1 MNRYKVLLII
11 FAAALI
17 IIGWLTLSVLP
28 VAGVCLVLIGAA
40 EIIIALFY
48 HPNDDSETDDSSGQN
63 LSKEI
68 FQVNRDRLYDLSI
81 PMAVVNE
88 NGTALIL
95 NDAFTELM
103 GENVAQKGVNLFNLF
118 NIDATTKNNNEI
130 KTVDYHDK
138 TYGYVVSSFSK
149 RDKSFYLLHFVDVTP
164 HRELIE
170 KGSAG
175 DVVFGYIIIDNYDD
189 IAEQLSA
196 GERSVLFSQIDV
208 MINHWADRNN
218 AAIVKYDSDHYLAI
232 FTKKDLE
239 IFRRDHFHILD
250 EARELGSSYQKQVT
264 LSIGIGVSEEPKTI
278 RESNEL
284 SHAALDIALARGGD
298 QCVVRED
305 DKNAYYG
312 GKTEAKE
319 KRTKV
324 KARVKA
330 HVLRDQISEASNVII
345 MGHQNPDMD
354 CLGAAVGLLRA
365 CKCMNREARFILR
378 EINPSISALMDY
390 LSTDED
396 YVESFIKPKEVNDY
410 INAGTLL
417 IVVDTQSLDYVEM
430 PDLIESIEKIV
441 VIDHHR
447 ASGKTIKN
455 TIFSYQEAYASS
467 TCELVT
473 ELLQYFNIKEIITK
487 VEANALLAGL
497 CMDTKMFT
505 QKTGVRTFEAASVL
519 KRRGGDTVF
528 AKTMLQD
535 DIETYTARS
544 HAVAKADF
552 YYDHRIAISEIES
565 DSDEANLIAAQAADE
580 LLNIKGVIASFIVMK
595 TPERGIIIS
604 GRSLGKINVQTILEK
619 LGGVGHMTMA
629 GAQLTDVDDLKEAKH
644 KVLSVV
650 NLYMKESGQA

>member
-1 MNRYKVLLII
+1 MNRYKILLII
-11 FAAALI
+11 FASCLI
-17 IIGWLTLSVLP
+17 VFGSMMVKTMPIIG
-28 VAGVCLVLIGAA
+28 VCVGLIGVA
-40 EIIIALFY
+40 ELFIALFY
-48 HPNDDSETDDSSGQN
+48 HQDGN
-63 LSKEI
+63 LEAKADAENFSKEI
-68 FQVNRDRLYDLSI
+68 FQVNRDRLYGLSI
-81 PMAVVNE
+81 PMVVLNQS
-88 NGTALIL
+88 GVSLII
-95 NDAFTELM
+95 NDAFKELM
-103 GENVAQKGVNLFNLF
+103 GQDIAKKGINYFELF
-118 NIDATTKNNNEI
+118 NIDLNDVNHNTI
-130 KTVDYHDK
+130 KTTVFQDK
-138 TYGYVVSSFSK
+138 TYAYVVSSFSK
-149 RDKSFYLLHFVDVTP
+149 RDRSFYLLHFADVTA
-164 HRELIE
+164 HQKLIE
-170 KGSAG
+170 EGTSG
-175 DVVFGYIIIDNYDD
+175 DVVFGYILIDNYDD

-239 IFRRDHFHILD
+239 VFRRDHFHILD
-250 EARELGSSYQKQVT
+250 EARELGSSYQLQVT
-264 LSIGIGVSEEPKTI
+264 LSIGIGISEEAKTI

-330 HVLRDQISEASNVII
+330 HVLKDQISEASNVII

-365 CKCMNREARFILR
+365 CKCMNKEARFVLR

-390 LSTDED
+390 LSIDED
-396 YVESFIKPKEVNDY
+396 YAESFIKPKEVNDFVDD
-410 INAGTLL
+410 GTLL

-430 PDLIESIEKIV
+430 PDLVQDIEKIV

-447 ASGKTIKN
+447 ASGTTIKN

-473 ELLQYFNIKEIITK
+473 ELLQYFDIKDILTK

-535 DIETYTARS
+535 DIETYNARS
-544 HAVAKADF
+544 RAVAGAEF
-552 YYDHRIAISEIES
+552 YYDRRVAISEIES
-565 DSDEANLIAAQAADE
+565 DSDEANLIAAQSADE
-580 LLNIKGVIASFIVMK
+580 LLNIRGVIASFIVMK

-604 GRSLGKINVQTILEK
+604 GRSLGKINVQSILEK
-619 LGGVGHMTMA
+619 LGGGGHMTMA
-629 GAQLTDVDDLKEAKH
+629 GAQLTDVDDLQEAKH
-644 KVLSVV
+644 RVLGVV
-650 NLYMKESGQA
+650 DLYMKESEQA